1 MKTTKTVDQVV
12 ELVLETVDMETIE
25 IEELY
30 KLVKSAFEGTAS
42 DDQIEEV
49 VSSVLEY

>member
-1 MKTTKTVDQVV
+1 MKNTVDQVV

-30 KLVKSAFEGTAS
+30 EIVKAAFDGEGS
-42 DDQIEEV
+42 DEQIEEV